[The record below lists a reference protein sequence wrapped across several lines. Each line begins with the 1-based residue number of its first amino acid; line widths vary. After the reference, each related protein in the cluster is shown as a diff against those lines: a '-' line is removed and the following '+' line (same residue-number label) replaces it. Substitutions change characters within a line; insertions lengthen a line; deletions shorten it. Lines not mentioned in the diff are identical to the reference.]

1 MGTREVTT
9 TDVDLRKG
17 GDVRLLLDSQRHS
30 LTTHGGLKFFAPV
43 IIISIRDVCLHM
55 RFT

>member
-1 MGTREVTT
+1 MGTREVT

-17 GDVRLLLDSQRHS
+17 GDVRLLLDAQRHS

-43 IIISIRDVCLHM
+43 IIISIQDVCLHM
-55 RFT
+55 RLA